1 MSSDTII
8 NFDDFLGFTILLLLM
23 YINLINI
30 ILYSLYKNDGIIDNN
45 NPEFNRFKNLC
56 SILTS
61 MSCFFLFFYQYILF
75 KKYNIAKDMLDESKT
90 LNLLYEEELVNNTF
104 TVTDF
109 VKNKLFKTVDKD
121 CSICLD
127 NMKECDDTIM
137 LACGHFY
144 HTDCIIKSF
153 RNWSTCPCC
162 RHHISPYYL
171 RNITEV

>member
-75 KKYNIAKDMLDESKT
+75 KKYNI
-90 LNLLYEEELVNNTF
+90 VNNTF